1 MRKILLKILLK
12 AANKLGYNQLNLIS
26 VGTTSRIYKGE
37 VAGYGKIW
45 YVLKVF
51 YQGSEYMNAICFSS
65 GLDNDKRYIIYFNL
79 LNQIK
84 NKYIL

>member
-12 AANKLGYNQLNLIS
+12 TANKLGYNELNLIS
-26 VGTTSRIYKGE
+26 VGTTSRIHKGE

-45 YVLKVF
+45 YVLKVC
-51 YQGSEYMNAICFSS
+51 YKGSEYINAICFSS
-65 GLDNDKRYIIYFNL
+65 GLDNDKKYIIYFNL
-79 LNQIK
+79 LSQIK